1 MLSLDS
7 LHVFV
12 VAAETENFS
21 RAARRLHMSQPAV
34 SQHIQALEKHLGVSL
49 FERHGRRI
57 RLSPEGETL
66 LPLARELLRA
76 GKHMEEVAFT
86 LSGKIVG
93 HLVVGCSTTSG
104 KYVLPRLLAM
114 YRQKYP
120 LVKVTVRVAPRE
132 QVVEWLLSGEVDM
145 GIMSA
150 RLQRRRL
157 HYRRFFEDEI
167 VLVVPVHHPWAERP
181 SITPQELYQERYV
194 MREPTSGTYMAVKE
208 ALDLVG
214 MDVEQL
220 ETVLTL
226 GNSEAVIMAVEEGI
240 GLGFVSRMAAERC
253 VALGRVRILPI
264 EGVTMKRWIYLAY
277 SSGLPNT
284 PALHAFCQ
292 FLEMIDPNH
301 ECIYPQWRTLQ
312 WDESGEETEK
322 GEALS
327 ADEDLPPEVK

>member
-1 MLSLDS
+1 MFSLDS
-7 LHVFV
+7 LRVFV

-34 SQHIQALEKHLGVSL
+34 SQHIQALEKHLGISL

-57 RLSPEGETL
+57 RLSPEGEAL
-66 LPLARELLRA
+66 LPLARDLLRA
-76 GKHMEEVAFT
+76 SKHMEEVAFT

-93 HLVVGCSTTSG
+93 HLVVGCSTASG

-132 QVVEWLLSGEVDM
+132 QVVEWLLAGEADM

-150 RLQRRRL
+150 RPQRRRL

-167 VLVVPVHHPWAERP
+167 VLVVPVHHPWAERI
-181 SITPQELYQERYV
+181 SISPHELYRERYV

-240 GLGFVSRMAAERC
+240 GLGFVSRVAAERC

-264 EGVTMKRWIYLAY
+264 EGVTMKRWLYLAY

-301 ECIYPQWRTLQ
+301 ECIYPRWPTAR
-312 WDESGEETEK
+312 WDEGTSTDDLLKEPEGGENTTKEE
-322 GEALS
+322 
-327 ADEDLPPEVK
+327 